1 MKILVLGGTQLVGRH
16 VVEALLAG
24 GHVVSILN
32 RGKTPDELP
41 AQVERLRGDRDL
53 GVDGLAELQ
62 DRTWDACVDASGFT
76 PRQVRPSAEKLKGRV
91 KRYVFISAVSVYGNP
106 KHGPVEER
114 HRRLE
119 PAGEE
124 VTEINAETY
133 GPLKVACE
141 NIVKKIHRRKCTI
154 LRPQIVAGPHDP
166 YDRYAYWVR
175 RATQGGEMLAPG
187 DGSDHVQVIDARDFA
202 RFTRTV
208 IENDLSGA
216 FNMSGPRLTWTEFL
230 KILDAKD
237 LVWVPAEIIRA
248 AGVKEAELPLYRRE
262 GEPRS
267 QLMNVSNEWA
277 IKSGLTL
284 TDPAVTAA
292 DMRLWITGRMVT
304 AALSR
309 EKEVEL
315 IRRVRTGR

>member
-1 MKILVLGGTQLVGRH
+1 M
-16 VVEALLAG
+16 EALLAG
-24 GHVVSILN
+24 GHDVSILN

-53 GVDGLAELQ
+53 GMDGLAELK
-62 DRTWDACVDASGFT
+62 DRAWDACVDVCGYT
-76 PRQVRPSAEKLKGRV
+76 PRQARPGAEKLKGRV
-91 KRYVFISAVSVYGNP
+91 KRYVFISAVSVYGDP
-106 KHGPVEER
+106 KRGPVRER
-114 HRRLE
+114 HKRLE
-119 PAGEE
+119 PAGED

-141 NIVKKIHRRKCTI
+141 DIVKKVFRRKCTI

-187 DGSDHVQVIDARDFA
+187 DGTDHVQVIDARDFA

-216 FNMSGPRLTWTEFL
+216 FNMSGPRLTWAEFL
-230 KILDAKD
+230 KILEAKN
-237 LVWVPAEIIRA
+237 LMWVPAGILRF

-262 GEPRS
+262 SEPRS
-267 QLMNVSNEWA
+267 TLMHVSNERA
-277 IKSGLTL
+277 MKAGLTL

-292 DMRLWITGRMVT
+292 DMKTWIMGRMVMP
-304 AALSR
+304 ALSR
-309 EKEVEL
+309 EREMEL
-315 IRRVRTGR
+315 IQMTRTAQGSHLT